1 VTVTPEDRRYM
12 AAAIRLSRRHT
23 GLTSTNPSVG
33 CVIVKDGVVVGS
45 AVTAR
50 GGRPHAETQALAIAG
65 EAARGATAYVTLE
78 PCSHWGKT
86 PPCANA
92 LVAAGVSRVVVC
104 LTDPDPRV
112 SGRGLAILREAGI
125 EVVSGV
131 LEEEGRQALEAY
143 LMRQMKGRPHVTLK
157 LAVSADGMIGRKG
170 AGQVAITGPISRA
183 QVHALR
189 AEMDAILVG
198 IGTALADD
206 PELTVRLPGLED
218 RSPVRIVLDRHLRL
232 PLTSKLVRTAGD
244 VPVMVAVLPPAARAS
259 EVLPEKTPSALPG
272 ISPTRGETN
281 PRLAQPSHSSA
292 EISSSTISTARGQD
306 GASLVSP
313 LVREMPGRA
322 EGGNTHAEPAILA
335 ARRQALTD
343 AGVEV
348 LDAADLADL
357 LTQLASRGLS
367 SLLVEG
373 GASVARAFLEAGLV
387 DRILLFEGETVIG
400 EGGIESPLT
409 AHDIPK
415 DYKPVRRMRFGAD
428 SCCDYEREFE
438 CLRVS

>member
-1 VTVTPEDRRYM
+1 MAVTPEDRRFM

-23 GLTSTNPSVG
+23 GLTATNPSVG
-33 CVIVKDGVVVGS
+33 CLIVRDGVILGS

-50 GGRPHAETQALAIAG
+50 GGRPHAETQALELAG
-65 EAARGATAYVTLE
+65 QRARGATAYVTLE
-78 PCSHWGKT
+78 PCSHYGRT

-92 LVAAGVSRVVVC
+92 LVAAGIARVVVC

-112 SGRGLAILREAGI
+112 SGRGLTILRDAGI

-157 LAVSADGMIGRKG
+157 LAVSADGMIGRVY
-170 AGQVAITGPISRA
+170 AGQVAITGPVSRA

-198 IGTALADD
+198 IGTAIADD

-232 PLTSKLVRTAGD
+232 PLSSKLVRTAGD
-244 VPVMVAVLPPAARAS
+244 VPVMVVAPLSAAHAS
-259 EVLPEKTPSALPG
+259 EVFAPGVSISDEDLAL
-272 ISPTRGETN
+272 
-281 PRLAQPSHSSA
+281 
-292 EISSSTISTARGQD
+292 
-306 GASLVSP
+306 
-313 LVREMPGRA
+313 
-322 EGGNTHAEPAILA
+322 
-335 ARRQALTD
+335 RRQALTA
-343 AGVEV
+343 AGVEI
-348 LDAADLADL
+348 LDAADLPDL
-357 LTQLASRGLS
+357 LTQLATRGLS

-373 GASVARAFLEAGLV
+373 GASVARAFLDAGLV
-387 DRILLFEGETVIG
+387 DRILLFEGETMIG